1 MSIEKVFGFNTY
13 TGHDKPFGLCKP
25 TRPEGHAQITDLM
38 KRVKR
43 GHPMATFKYLGGIS
57 GGDRSWASDTIL
69 IQLSPESLGFDA
81 KVTCYSRGMG
91 TPKQHHYQVATVST
105 HRSKAI
111 PYEFRNKF
119 NISWGEGVYTTLTA
133 SSRTAARAIKNTK
146 SFTARRVVE
155 NGISKN
161 TDIFTGAMSNVQK
174 KLSRLQRE
182 TFSSMNTTDKD
193 EALLECCLA
202 TMQNRPVRADIAEQ
216 LKSRVRDYLDSKEEL
231 GMSKAVCVGLQPLGL
246 YKVAGIDEVYY
257 HKASLVGE
265 ALEAIPHANLN
276 DFPEE
281 VLSKLATMQ
290 AVGEEAMD
298 TAGWSSCK
306 VLDGVGAIRRPS
318 EDSFLEA
325 IQCVFVSPETMH
337 EVACLADNTY

>member
-25 TRPEGHAQITDLM
+25 IRPEGHAQITDLM

-69 IQLSPESLGFDA
+69 IQLSPESLCFDA

-111 PYEFRNKF
+111 PYEFRNTF
-119 NISWGEGVYTTLTA
+119 NITWGEGVYTTLTA

-155 NGISKN
+155 DGIHKN
-161 TDIFTGAMSNVQK
+161 ADIFTGAMSNVQK
-174 KLSRLQRE
+174 KLGRLQRE
-182 TFSSMNTTDKD
+182 TFSSMNTADKD
-193 EALLECCLA
+193 EALLEYCLS
-202 TMQNRPVRADIAEQ
+202 TMQNRTVRADIAEQ

-325 IQCVFVSPETMH
+325 IQCVFVSPETMQ
-337 EVACLADNTY
+337 EVSCLANNTY

>member
-43 GHPMATFKYLGGIS
+43 SHPMATFKYLGGIS
-57 GGDRSWASDTIL
+57 GKDRSWASDTIL
-69 IQLSPESLGFDA
+69 IQLSPESLCFDA

-119 NISWGEGVYTTLTA
+119 NIAWGEGVYTTLTA

-155 NGISKN
+155 DGIHKN
-161 TDIFTGAMSNVQK
+161 ADIFTGAMSNVQK

-182 TFSSMNTTDKD
+182 TFSSMNTADKD
-193 EALLECCLA
+193 EALLEYCLS
-202 TMQNRPVRADIAEQ
+202 TMQNRTVRADIAEQ

-231 GMSKAVCVGLQPLGL
+231 GVSKAVCVGLQPLGL

-325 IQCVFVSPETMH
+325 IQCVFVSPETMQ
-337 EVACLADNTY
+337 EVSCLANNTY